1 MNQDNP
7 DPKLEEEIAKRRKI
21 LAFQP
26 IWIGVMLIAG
36 IYIGT
41 NLGDNN
47 IFRPIPQTSENPG
60 KLVNI
65 LNFIEENYV
74 DSIDKKELIEVA
86 INAMLEKLDPH
97 SYYIT
102 AEEFASMQEPME
114 GNFEGIGVEFMIQRD
129 TLMVVTPIP
138 GGPSEMAG
146 IRAGD
151 RIIAVNNEDIAGKG
165 LSNEKVMKLLKGPKG
180 TEVTISILRR
190 NEVQPLVFNL
200 VRDKIPIESVV
211 ASFIVNGDVG
221 YLKLTRFAKTSFD
234 EFALAMNKLRDA
246 GARKLI
252 LDLRG
257 NGGGYLNTA
266 IPIAELFLSAG
277 QLIVY
282 TEGKASPRRNY
293 FCERDGT
300 YRDMELVVL
309 INQGSAS
316 ASEIVAGALQ
326 DHDRALTLG
335 RRSFGKGLVQD
346 EISLKD
352 ESALRLTVARY
363 YTPTGRSIQKPYGE
377 GIDYDEDYH
386 ERLLS
391 GELHFA
397 DSVRFPDSLK
407 FTTPGGKVVYGGGGI
422 MPDVFVPLDSAME
435 VTWITELAYTGA
447 LRSFVFEYLDKNRER
462 LTYIRDYD
470 AFLSGFNVD
479 SGMLR
484 DLIKFAG
491 EEGVVV
497 PPDLNSGLSEGM
509 KVEVKAQFARQIFG
523 EEAYYQVILNNDPD
537 ALKALEILNQGHSR

>member
-1 MNQDNP
+1 MNQESP
-7 DPKLEEEIAKRRKI
+7 DPRLEEEIAKRRKV

-26 IWIGVMLIAG
+26 IWIGLMLIVG
-36 IYIGT
+36 IYIGS

-47 IFRPIPQTSENPG
+47 IFTPIPQTSENPG

-146 IRAGD
+146 VRAGD

-180 TEVTISILRR
+180 TEVSITVLRR
-190 NEVQPLVFNL
+190 NEENELAFNL

-211 ASFIVNGDVG
+211 ASFVVKGNIG
-221 YLKLTRFAKTSFD
+221 YLKLTRFAKTSYD
-234 EFALAMNKLRDA
+234 EFAAAMENLRNA

-266 IPIAELFLSAG
+266 IPIAESFLSAG

-293 FCERDGT
+293 FCEKDGK
-300 YRDMELVVL
+300 YRDMELVIL

-377 GIDYDEDYH
+377 GIDYEEDYN

-407 FTTPGGKVVYGGGGI
+407 FTTPAGKIVYGGGGI
-422 MPDVFVPLDSAME
+422 MPDVFIPLDSTME
-435 VTWITELAYTGA
+435 ITWITELAYTGS
-447 LRSFVFEYLDKNRER
+447 LRSFVFEYLDKNRSKFSY
-462 LTYIRDYD
+462 LNDFS
-470 AFLSGFNVD
+470 AFLSDFQVD
-479 SGMLR
+479 AAMLR
-484 DLIKFAG
+484 DLVKFARD
-491 EEGVVV
+491 ENVLVQNPETTE
-497 PPDLNSGLSEGM
+497 LNDDM
-509 KVEVKAQFARQIFG
+509 RVEIKAQFARQLFG
-523 EEAYYQVILNNDPD
+523 EEAYYQVLLAKDPD
-537 ALKALEILNQGHSR
+537 AIRALEILDQE

>member
-1 MNQDNP
+1 MNQESP
-7 DPKLEEEIAKRRKI
+7 DPRLEEEIAKRRKV

-26 IWIGVMLIAG
+26 IWIGLMLIVG
-36 IYIGT
+36 IYIGS

-47 IFRPIPQTSENPG
+47 IFTPIPQTSENPG

-146 IRAGD
+146 VRAGD

-180 TEVTISILRR
+180 TEVSITVLRR
-190 NEVQPLVFNL
+190 NEENELAFNL

-211 ASFIVNGDVG
+211 ASFVVKGDIG
-221 YLKLTRFAKTSFD
+221 YLKLTRFAKTSYD
-234 EFALAMNKLRDA
+234 EFAAAMENLRNA

-266 IPIAELFLSAG
+266 IPIAESFLSAG

-293 FCERDGT
+293 FCEKDGK
-300 YRDMELVVL
+300 YRDMELVIL

-377 GIDYDEDYH
+377 GIDYEEDYN

-407 FTTPGGKVVYGGGGI
+407 FTTPAGKIVYGGGGI
-422 MPDVFVPLDSAME
+422 MPDVFIPLDSTME
-435 VTWITELAYTGA
+435 ITWITELAYTGS
-447 LRSFVFEYLDKNRER
+447 LRSFVFEYLDKNRSKFSY
-462 LTYIRDYD
+462 LNDFS
-470 AFLSGFNVD
+470 AFLSDFQVD
-479 SGMLR
+479 AAMLR
-484 DLIKFAG
+484 DLVKFARD
-491 EEGVVV
+491 ENVLVQNPETTE
-497 PPDLNSGLSEGM
+497 LSDDM
-509 KVEVKAQFARQIFG
+509 RVEIKAQFARQLFG
-523 EEAYYQVILNNDPD
+523 EEAYYQVLLAKDPD
-537 ALKALEILNQGHSR
+537 AIRAMEILDQE

>member
-1 MNQDNP
+1 MA
-7 DPKLEEEIAKRRKI
+7 L
-21 LAFQP
+21 QP
-26 IWIGVMLIAG
+26 LWFGLMLVIG
-36 IYIGT
+36 IYMGS

-47 IFRPIPQTSENPG
+47 VFSPNSQTGENPG

-114 GNFEGIGVEFMIQRD
+114 GNFEGIGVEFMIHRD

-151 RIIAVNNEDIAGKG
+151 RIVSVNNEEIAGKA

-180 TEVTISILRR
+180 TEVTIGIARR
-190 NEVQPLVFNL
+190 NEENVLSFKI

-211 ASFIVNGDVG
+211 ASFMIQQDIG
-221 YLKLTRFAKTSFD
+221 YLKLTRFSKTSFD
-234 EFALAMNKLRDA
+234 EFIASMEKLKKL

-266 IPIAELFLSAG
+266 IPIVESFLSLG

-282 TEGKASPRRNY
+282 TEGKASPRTNY
-293 FCERDGT
+293 FCENSGEFK
-300 YRDMELVVL
+300 DMELVVL
-309 INQGSAS
+309 IDQGSAS

-326 DHDRALTLG
+326 DNDRALTLG

-363 YTPTGRSIQKPYGE
+363 FTPTGRSIQKPYGE
-377 GIDYDEDYH
+377 GIDYEEDYH
-386 ERLLS
+386 ERLVS

-407 FTTPGGKVVYGGGGI
+407 YVTPGGKVVYGGGGI
-422 MPDVFVPLDSAME
+422 MPDIFVPLDSTLE
-435 VTWITELAYTGA
+435 ITWVTELAYMGG
-447 LRSFVFEYLDKNRER
+447 LRSFVFEYLDKHRR
-462 LTYIRDYD
+462 KLSYINDYQ
-470 AFLSGFNVD
+470 GFISRFSVD
-479 SGMLR
+479 SKMMEELV
-484 DLIKFAG
+484 IFAK
-491 EEGVVV
+491 
-497 PPDLNSGLSEGM
+497 SEGISFERAAKIELNEDM
-509 KVEVKAQFARQIFG
+509 RTEIKAQFARQLFG
-523 EEAYYQVILNNDPD
+523 EEAYYQVLLQTDHD
-537 ALKALEILNQGHSR
+537 AVKALEILGGKQQR